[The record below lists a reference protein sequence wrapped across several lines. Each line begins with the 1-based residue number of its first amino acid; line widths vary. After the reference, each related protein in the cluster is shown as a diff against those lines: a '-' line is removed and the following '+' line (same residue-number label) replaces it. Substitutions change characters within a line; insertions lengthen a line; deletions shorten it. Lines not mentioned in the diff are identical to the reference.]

1 MTILDKYSN
10 VYGFSRS
17 DLAKCFASG
26 ANLKTTIDAD
36 IYKIDYI
43 HATYNIT
50 FTPYQ

>member
-1 MTILDKYSN
+1 MTILDKDSN

-17 DLAKCFASG
+17 DFAKCFASG
-26 ANLKTTIDAD
+26 ANLKTTIYSA

-43 HATYNIT
+43 NATYNIK